1 MRIHR
6 IKMRY
11 STEKRLDNKSSE
23 KLLNNTKS
31 TTNAIKT
38 ASKSAIQKQQKQL
51 VI

>member
-1 MRIHR
+1 MRIYR

-11 STEKRLDNKSSE
+11 SMEKRLGNKSSQ

-31 TTNAIKT
+31 TTDAIKT
-38 ASKSAIQKQQKQL
+38 ASKSAIQNQQKQL